1 MWRIGD
7 EVALTRS
14 PIRATRH
21 TVWTGL
27 VGGEGATMTEE
38 NLNTPASPVIVGI
51 DGSERDATCIAWGA
65 GAAMRTGRPMVLV
78 HALNLT
84 AELVAPD
91 LIGGS
96 VPAMDGGTDTL
107 LQAALAGTRARFP
120 DVQVTGTS
128 PTGSSDRELIAA
140 SEGAHLLVV
149 GSRRV
154 AGFERLILGRSALA
168 VAMHAHCP
176 VVILPEGSRT
186 DAEGPVVVGVDGS
199 PASQN
204 ALDRAFW
211 IAHLRD
217 TSVRIVTTWNVEV
230 VDGMVVTTPGTDA
243 WRSVEN
249 RYRSVVEKQLSLV
262 PRDWS
267 DIPHEVAVVRGSPA
281 KVLTEESARSSLL
294 VVGSRGRGGFRGMLL
309 GSVTHKVLETATCPV
324 MVVRH

>member
-1 MWRIGD
+1 
-7 EVALTRS
+7 
-14 PIRATRH
+14 
-21 TVWTGL
+21 
-27 VGGEGATMTEE
+27 MTEE
-38 NLNTPASPVIVGI
+38 TLNIPASPVIVGI

-120 DVQVTGTS
+120 DVQVSGTS
-128 PTGSSDRELIAA
+128 PVGSSDRELIAA

-199 PASQN
+199 PASQT

-262 PRDWS
+262 PGTGRH
-267 DIPHEVAVVRGSPA
+267 PHEVAVVRGSPA
-281 KVLTEESARSSLL
+281 RCSPRRAHAPACRRRQPGPVASEDAAR
-294 VVGSRGRGGFRGMLL
+294 L
-309 GSVTHKVLETATCPV
+309 GDAQGPRTAPCPV

>member
-1 MWRIGD
+1 
-7 EVALTRS
+7 
-14 PIRATRH
+14 
-21 TVWTGL
+21 
-27 VGGEGATMTEE
+27 MTEE

-107 LQAALAGTRARFP
+107 LQAALGNLALARRDSGELPTAVARFP
-120 DVQVTGTS
+120 DVQVSGTS
-128 PTGSSDRELIAA
+128 PVGSSDRELIAA

-199 PASQN
+199 PASQT

-217 TSVRIVTTWNVEV
+217 TSVRIVTTWNVEA

-281 KVLTEESARSSLL
+281 KVLTEVTARSSLL